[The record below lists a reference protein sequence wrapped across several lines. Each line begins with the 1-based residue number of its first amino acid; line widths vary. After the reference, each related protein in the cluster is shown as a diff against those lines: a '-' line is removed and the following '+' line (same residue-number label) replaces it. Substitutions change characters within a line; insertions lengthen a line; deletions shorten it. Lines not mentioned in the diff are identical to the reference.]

1 MRKVCVFTGTRAEYG
16 SFYWLMKDIQAEFSL
31 TLQILA
37 TGSHFSHEFGLT
49 YQEIEKDGFEVNEK
63 VEMLLS
69 SDSAVG
75 VAKSMGL
82 GTIGYADA
90 LERLQ
95 PDILIVLGDRFETL
109 AVAQVAMIMKITIL
123 HLHGGERTDGAYDDA
138 IRHAIT
144 KLSNLHGTSNE
155 VHRQRVIQLGE
166 APERVWNVGAVGLEH
181 LNRTTLLTNEQLSK
195 SLNFEIT
202 GPFFLI
208 TYHPVTLMDEDPKV
222 AINKLLAA
230 LDKFPAHQVI
240 LTFPNADSGGRQII
254 PLLKAYVAKDPKRA
268 LAVESLGQLRYLSA
282 LSMTDAMIGNSSS
295 GIVEAPAFKKATV
308 NIGSRQEGRM
318 AADSVINCQGSE
330 VEITQAIEKALSCE
344 FIETLKLVV
353 NPYGQE
359 NTCEKVI
366 KILTTAKLGT
376 IKSFVDVQ
384 F

>member
-16 SFYWLMKDIQAEFSL
+16 SLYWLMKDIQAQFSL

-37 TGSHFSHEFGLT
+37 TGSHFSPEFGLT

-75 VAKSMGL
+75 VAKSVGL

-90 LERLQ
+90 LGRLQ
-95 PDILIVLGDRFETL
+95 PDILIVLGDRFEAL

-144 KLSNLHGTSNE
+144 KLSTLHGTSNE
-155 VHRQRVIQLGE
+155 MHRQRVIQLGE

-181 LNRTTLLTNEQLSK
+181 LNRTILLTNEQLSK
-195 SLNFEIT
+195 SLNFEIM

-222 AINKLLAA
+222 SFNKLLAA
-230 LDKFPAHQVI
+230 LDKFCAHQMI
-240 LTFPNADSGGRQII
+240 LTYPNADSGGRQII
-254 PLLKAYVAKDPKRA
+254 PLLKAYAAKDPKRV
-268 LAVESLGQLRYLSA
+268 LAIESLGQLRYLSA
-282 LSMTDAMIGNSSS
+282 LSMTDAIIGNSSS

-330 VEITQAIEKALSCE
+330 VEIIQAIEKALSCE
-344 FIETLKLVV
+344 FTETLKQVF
-353 NPYGQE
+353 NPYGQR
-359 NTCEKVI
+359 NTCKKII
-366 KILTTAKLGT
+366 KILDTVKLGS
-376 IKSFVDVQ
+376 IKSFVDLQ